1 MHQEVRDKKGRL
13 STEKVECELRIN
25 GSLREVWMRARVFE
39 SEFQISF
46 LIFSHSDD
54 QNISSACKSWK
65 AHFNKLVQKKWT
77 DLLVLDIGKSK
88 FGPRDGSVLLIYDC

>member
-1 MHQEVRDKKGRL
+1 MRDKKGRL
-13 STEKVECELRIN
+13 STEKIECELRIN
-25 GSLREVWMRARVFE
+25 RSLREVWMRARVFE

-54 QNISSACKSWK
+54 QNISSECKSWK
-65 AHFNKLVQKKWT
+65 AHFNKLVQKKKKKWT

-88 FGPRDGSVLLIYDC
+88 FGPRDGSVLLI

>member
-1 MHQEVRDKKGRL
+1 MYQEVRDKKGRL
-13 STEKVECELRIN
+13 STEKMECELRIN
-25 GSLREVWMRARVFE
+25 GSLKEVWMRARVFK

-54 QNISSACKSWK
+54 QNISSECNSGK
-65 AHFNKLVQKKWT
+65 AHFNKLVQKKKWT

-88 FGPRDGSVLLIYDC
+88 LGLRDGLVLFV